1 METSQVRTFHINVD
15 GASMSIDEDKHLNGP
30 DAHYNA
36 ARTYMRKCTVGGSCE
51 VQDVTVLVI
60 SPTAAYR
67 TPRNV

>member
-1 METSQVRTFHINVD
+1 
-15 GASMSIDEDKHLNGP
+15 MSIDEDKHLNGP